1 MLDLVDTAIDCMIVN
16 LRQGFHHIIN
26 ISNAQ
31 DAEHDINEYR
41 DNLKEEHLRHIEA
54 EEGEYLRGVYYMDLV
69 SECERV
75 GDFAINIS
83 EALVEVN

>member
-1 MLDLVDTAIDCMIVN
+1 MIYN
-16 LRQGFHHIIN
+16 LSEGYSKLHD

-31 DAEHDINEYR
+31 DAEYAINEYR
-41 DNLKEEHLRHIEA
+41 NNLKEEHIVNIESSDNT
-54 EEGEYLRGVYYMDLV
+54 YLLGVYYMDLV

-83 EALVEVN
+83 EAIIEIN